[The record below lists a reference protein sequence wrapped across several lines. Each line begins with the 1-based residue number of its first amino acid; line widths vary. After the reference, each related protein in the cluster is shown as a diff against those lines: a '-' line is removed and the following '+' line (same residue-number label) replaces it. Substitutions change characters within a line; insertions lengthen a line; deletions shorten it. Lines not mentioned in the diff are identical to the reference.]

1 MIGAATLVA
10 AVLASA
16 APFAPSTSLDPATP
30 NFADRVTATATVV
43 VDRGEVDPGSLR
55 AVGGFGPLEV
65 LAGPDVQ
72 RHDVGAG
79 KTAVDFRWIVA
90 CLDED
95 CVPGDAPRTIA
106 LPPLRLSGTR
116 EDGSQATVVVRWPA
130 LAIAGRVSRAEAG
143 KATPPFRRETGL
155 PQASYRV
162 SPDQLANVL
171 DILAVVLVGAA
182 GVIGAR
188 ALLPHAAPSRARAAR
203 SPDPARARA
212 ALRTRVRGAP
222 TVRPPSCPR
231 PPRPRPRRDREH
243 PRRSGV
249 HARVV
254 AARALS
260 RPGRVGRRRRRARG
274 RRGELDPAER
284 RPRAPTRDRADRCAP
299 HRARSAAPRAR
310 GRLGAP
316 RRAGSCAHTA
326 PSAARLDG
334 DRRARSVR
342 QRLAGHLC
350 ADRGDPLG
358 SRGVQRPLRRRRLL
372 RHRVRGASTRHACRG
387 AEASR
392 ALLHAAGAD
401 DARVPPDVSGEPVV
415 EDVQCRHQDLLRP
428 RARATA
434 RARHAQAQTRRDPRL
449 RSVR

>member
-43 VDRGEVDPGSLR
+43 FDRGEVDPGSLR

-188 ALLPHAAPSRARAAR
+188 ALL
-203 SPDPARARA
+203 
-212 ALRTRVRGAP
+212 RTRRRREHERLARLTP
-222 TVRPPSCPR
+222 LERALLYARESEARPPS
-231 PPRPRPRRDREH
+231 D
-243 PRRSGV
+243 
-249 HARVV
+249 
-254 AARALS
+254 
-260 RPGRVGRRRRRARG
+260 RRRALGLLG
-274 RRGELDPAER
+274 RV
-284 RPRAPTRDRADRCAP
+284 
-299 HRARSAAPRAR
+299 
-310 GRLGAP
+310 LGGTESTLGDQASTLAWSP
-316 RRAGSCAHTA
+316 PE
-326 PSAARLDG
+326 PSADQVVSVVDDVEREVAR
-334 DRRARSVR
+334 
-342 QRLAGHLC
+342 
-350 ADRGDPLG
+350 
-358 SRGVQRPLRRRRLL
+358 
-372 RHRVRGASTRHACRG
+372 
-387 AEASR
+387 
-392 ALLHAAGAD
+392 
-401 DARVPPDVSGEPVV
+401 
-415 EDVQCRHQDLLRP
+415 
-428 RARATA
+428 
-434 RARHAQAQTRRDPRL
+434 
-449 RSVR
+449 